1 LTARNLTI
9 AINLFHA
16 SWQNCC
22 FRTRLAT
29 QLFSRFIKSS
39 PSRKVLEGMADVI
52 KKNRQ
57 NKYLKKCKL
66 VTVPRTSLGLHNADG
81 CEEKLVPSKADT
93 PALIHFLVQFSSNI
107 CQHLKQIFIHIPSLD
122 VHTT

>member
-1 LTARNLTI
+1 
-9 AINLFHA
+9 
-16 SWQNCC
+16 
-22 FRTRLAT
+22 
-29 QLFSRFIKSS
+29 
-39 PSRKVLEGMADVI
+39 MADVI

-66 VTVPRTSLGLHNADG
+66 VTVPRTSLGLHNADA

-122 VHTT
+122 VPPEEIQDPKSQVMLAGNSNVRTGKC